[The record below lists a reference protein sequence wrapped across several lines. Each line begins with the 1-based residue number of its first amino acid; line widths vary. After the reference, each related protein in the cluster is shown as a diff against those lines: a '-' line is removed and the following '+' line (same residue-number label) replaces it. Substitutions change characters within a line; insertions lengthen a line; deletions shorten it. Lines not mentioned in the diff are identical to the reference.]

1 MQRYVWLCVLLF
13 GAVGCA
19 LPVRTQ
25 GIAGPVAW
33 STTALDLNTGSGR
46 AGDPDRFSFTLALRE
61 TQGLTLTLTTI
72 TWEVW
77 QNGVEISGRQ
87 TRTGSWSLPAH
98 GTLLQPIVYRI
109 MCPTSDY
116 CPDVGPTTHW
126 EITFEGHDVQGQAI
140 HLTVQA
146 ELPWIPP
153 KADSAPFDQQREPS
167 VELPPIEIT
176 VPRLYYPR
184 YGTK

>member
-1 MQRYVWLCVLLF
+1 MKRYVWLCVLLF
-13 GAVGCA
+13 GAMGCA

-33 STTALDLNTGSGR
+33 STAALDLDTGSGR
-46 AGDPDRFSFTLALRE
+46 ARDPDRFSFTLALRE
-61 TQGLTLTLTTI
+61 TQGLALTFTTI

-77 QNGVEISGRQ
+77 QKGVQLSGPQ
-87 TRTGSWSLPAH
+87 TRTGSWSLPPH
-98 GTLLQPIVYRI
+98 GTLLQPFVYRI

-116 CPDVGPTTHW
+116 CPDVGPTTQW
-126 EITFEGHDVQGQAI
+126 EVTFEGHDAQGQAV

-153 KADSAPFDQQREPS
+153 KTAGTPPVLQQEPS
-167 VELPPIEIT
+167 VVLPPIDIT